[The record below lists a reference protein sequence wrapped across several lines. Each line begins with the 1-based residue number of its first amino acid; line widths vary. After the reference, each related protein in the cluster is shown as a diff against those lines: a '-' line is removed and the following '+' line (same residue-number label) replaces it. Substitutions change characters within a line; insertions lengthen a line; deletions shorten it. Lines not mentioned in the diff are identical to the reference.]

1 MADPITALIT
11 VAVKIGTAIV
21 AAYKASMVVRVI
33 IHIAAA
39 IAISL
44 VSMAFAA
51 KPGKI
56 NQGQEL
62 TLKLDPTMP
71 RQIPVGRVA
80 TGGSQAWAFTYGS
93 TNDVPNRYLVRIIAL
108 SDRPITNVVKI
119 TAGANDLVFY
129 GDVTTGLTACTTYL
143 NKKNQPCLHVQVV
156 KGSDAPTG
164 LEASWL
170 FAASGGLWT
179 DKHKYTGGAYAI
191 IRCDYDPDAFPN
203 GEPQLVFVVDG
214 AQVKDVRTNTVGFSR
229 NAALIT
235 RQLLAGFYTNG
246 KLIIGSEAQDSDFQS
261 GYNIAAA
268 NICDQAVNIDPAWGL
283 GATEPRYRAG
293 MLLTS
298 SEPVSSMLQDLKAA
312 MDGEV
317 LDRGGEIA
325 ILPGA
330 IRTPILH
337 ITDAEID
344 WTAPKS
350 FQPYA
355 NLQSLYNQV
364 NGHYVSEGLDFQ
376 QISFPIQRNP
386 AYVIEDG
393 GENII
398 LSQDFRAVNSDT
410 QIQRIT
416 RRILLASRFQKII
429 AFTGPLSMFEMQQGD
444 WFTITSARWNLATK
458 YFRIVT
464 NILNEDMRVTV
475 VALETSPSID
485 GWSTIDEVPRTSTGY
500 IPPPYK
506 MPVPI
511 LTVTSTS
518 VTQTVEGIQTALPV
532 IDITVVVPDGSTV
545 SGYKVEYRMAAQPL
559 STRELPM
566 SIRDTNTF
574 RISGD
579 LMPGAFYE
587 VRVAGFD
594 GDRTGDWSGWEIVQV
609 SNVFTVPDSS
619 GMGGVNWQSWW
630 DELLTAGAVDI
641 LPSVPAEEIEGKPLI
656 YNDADGKLYRWDPI
670 QNKYTPEV
678 KGADIAAGTL
688 TNIAFTAGLRA
699 PGLGAALPTLPD
711 TLWPIGSMFVNTAD
725 GKTYTNKAGTWSS
738 TIDASDIDGVV
749 PSRIPYGPTNP
760 GTGSYDQLFLNTTD
774 KKLYRWDGAGWTTAA
789 DGADLIANSITTN
802 KIAVGSITTA
812 LLDAS
817 AVIADKIA
825 TNAVTTGKI
834 AAGAVVANTIAAD
847 AVQARHIAVS
857 DMTNLAPNGFW
868 DVSSLDGSWVTV
880 NASVTFVDAAGNNG
894 RRALSMVTSGGR
906 IETSPNKLIPVS
918 DGEQFVYAVPVRSR
932 GTPSSNGLYLRV
944 TWWKA
949 DGTPHATTYS
959 SILEDGP
966 ITDDVYLNFTGTV
979 TAPVGARLVGLQVWK
994 TNATAT
1000 EALISSVTF
1009 RRKNAGSLIVD
1020 GSIVTNLLAANS
1032 VTSDKV
1038 VAGAITAGKIAVSE
1052 LSAISANLGLV
1063 TAGRIAVGSG
1073 GVEISS
1079 ATSGARLV
1087 LTNSRLVISDG

>member
-1 MADPITALIT
+1 MADPITAVIAA
-11 VAVKIGTAIV
+11 VVKIGAAIV
-21 AAYKASMVVRVI
+21 TAYKASMVVRVV

-129 GDVTTGLTACTTYL
+129 GDVTTGLTGCTTYL

-214 AQVKDVRTNTVGFSR
+214 AQVKDVRTNTMGFSR

-485 GWSTIDEVPRTSTGY
+485 GWSTANEVPRTSTGY
-500 IPPPYK
+500 IPPAYS

-511 LTVTSTS
+511 LSVTSTS
-518 VTQTVEGIQTALPV
+518 VTQTVGGIQTALPV
-532 IDITVVVPDGSTV
+532 IDVIVVVPDGSTV

-566 SIRDTNTF
+566 SIRDANTF

-594 GDRTGDWSGWEIVQV
+594 GDRTGDWSGWEVVQV
-609 SNVFTVPDSS
+609 SNVFIVPDSS

-641 LPSVPAEEIEGKPLI
+641 LPSVPAEEIAGKPLI
-656 YNDADGKLYRWDPI
+656 YNDADGKLYRWDPVVGA
-670 QNKYTPEV
+670 YTPEV
-678 KGADIAAGTL
+678 KGSDIAAGTL
-688 TNIAFTAGLRA
+688 TNLAFAAGLQA
-699 PGLGAALPTLPD
+699 TGLGSALPALPD
-711 TLWPIGSMFVNTAD
+711 VAWPIGSMFVNTTD

-749 PSRIPYGPTNP
+749 PSGIPYGPTNP
-760 GTGSYDQLFLNTTD
+760 GTGNYDQLFLNTTD
-774 KKLYRWDGAGWTTAA
+774 KKLYRWSGTGWTTAA

-812 LLDAS
+812 L
-817 AVIADKIA
+817 I
-825 TNAVTTGKI
+825 G
-834 AAGAVVANTIAAD
+834 
-847 AVQARHIAVS
+847 
-857 DMTNLAPNGFW
+857 
-868 DVSSLDGSWVTV
+868 
-880 NASVTFVDAAGNNG
+880 
-894 RRALSMVTSGGR
+894 
-906 IETSPNKLIPVS
+906 
-918 DGEQFVYAVPVRSR
+918 
-932 GTPSSNGLYLRV
+932 
-944 TWWKA
+944 
-949 DGTPHATTYS
+949 
-959 SILEDGP
+959 
-966 ITDDVYLNFTGTV
+966 
-979 TAPVGARLVGLQVWK
+979 
-994 TNATAT
+994 
-1000 EALISSVTF
+1000 
-1009 RRKNAGSLIVD
+1009 
-1020 GSIVTNLLAANS
+1020 
-1032 VTSDKV
+1032 
-1038 VAGAITAGKIAVSE
+1038 AGAITASKIAVTTSN
-1052 LSAISANLGLV
+1052 INPDQI
-1063 TAGRIAVGSG
+1063 GRAHV
-1073 GVEISS
+1073 
-1079 ATSGARLV
+1079 
-1087 LTNSRLVISDG
+1087 